1 MPEAKTPKRT
11 PFWLAVIWFTYFFL
25 VIRTA
30 WVGDDAL
37 ITMRVIENFVHGYG
51 PVFNI
56 GERVQ
61 VFTHPLWFLL
71 LSLLYAPLV
80 WIGLDVPSQHVFFL
94 MGVAISLSGL
104 GMYFL
109 LYHVLKGHQARVL
122 AGLALLLSRGFIDYS
137 TSGLEYPLL
146 FLLLMLWFWRWRT
159 ATHPRRIGELAF
171 WFALLITTRMDAG
184 LLVLP
189 LLLFEML
196 VQKVPGKQK
205 LWQLAWGSLPF
216 LVWEIFSFVY
226 YGFFFP
232 NTFYAKVGGTGLALL
247 HRIWLGLI
255 YFLHTWDHDPV
266 TLFTIGLTGV
276 AGLWAIRAHPAR
288 PDNPRLLLGG
298 VGLIVYLGYIIYV
311 GGDFMQSR
319 FFVPA
324 LLWAALLW
332 EYLPEL
338 SRETLGLLTGLMV
351 MLGYSA
357 MYPVF
362 RPQSVLVTPAQV
374 QEHLR
379 FGYQTQGVA
388 DERLYYTFNVQ
399 GFALLK
405 ARPDFPP
412 LLHFRQQGI
421 HWRYDPSQQR
431 LYLVA
436 TLGENGLVY
445 GPSTHLVDRWALAD
459 PLLARLPAKDHG
471 RGQRPGHMS
480 RAIPAG
486 YLEALLTGDL
496 TLIRDDGVRAYYTVL
511 HQVIAAPL
519 FSPKR
524 WSAIWALHTGR
535 LRPPQ
540 TYLIAGE
547 EELKAFLPPP

>member
-1 MPEAKTPKRT
+1 
-11 PFWLAVIWFTYFFL
+11 
-25 VIRTA
+25 
-30 WVGDDAL
+30 
-37 ITMRVIENFVHGYG
+37 
-51 PVFNI
+51 
-56 GERVQ
+56 
-61 VFTHPLWFLL
+61 
-71 LSLLYAPLV
+71 
-80 WIGLDVPSQHVFFL
+80 
-94 MGVAISLSGL
+94 
-104 GMYFL
+104 
-109 LYHVLKGHQARVL
+109 
-122 AGLALLLSRGFIDYS
+122 
-137 TSGLEYPLL
+137 
-146 FLLLMLWFWRWRT
+146 
-159 ATHPRRIGELAF
+159 
-171 WFALLITTRMDAG
+171 
-184 LLVLP
+184 
-189 LLLFEML
+189 
-196 VQKVPGKQK
+196 
-205 LWQLAWGSLPF
+205 
-216 LVWEIFSFVY
+216 
-226 YGFFFP
+226 
-232 NTFYAKVGGTGLALL
+232 
-247 HRIWLGLI
+247 
-255 YFLHTWDHDPV
+255 
-266 TLFTIGLTGV
+266 
-276 AGLWAIRAHPAR
+276 
-288 PDNPRLLLGG
+288 
-298 VGLIVYLGYIIYV
+298 
-311 GGDFMQSR
+311 
-319 FFVPA
+319 
-324 LLWAALLW
+324 
-332 EYLPEL
+332 
-338 SRETLGLLTGLMV
+338 
-351 MLGYSA
+351 

-519 FSPKR
+519 FSPER

-540 TYLIAGE
+540 TYLIASE

>member
-11 PFWLAVIWFTYFFL
+11 PFWLAVIWFTYLFL

-94 MGVAISLSGL
+94 MGVAIFLSGL

-109 LYHVLKGHQARVL
+109 LYHVLKGRQARVL

-196 VQKVPGKQK
+196 VQKVPWKQK

-216 LVWEIFSFVY
+216 LLWEIFSFVY

-324 LLWAALLW
+324 LLWAVLLW
-332 EYLPEL
+332 EEYLPEL
-338 SRETLGLLTGLMV
+338 SRETLG
-351 MLGYSA
+351 
-357 MYPVF
+357 F
-362 RPQSVLVTPAQV
+362 
-374 QEHLR
+374 
-379 FGYQTQGVA
+379 
-388 DERLYYTFNVQ
+388 
-399 GFALLK
+399 
-405 ARPDFPP
+405 
-412 LLHFRQQGI
+412 
-421 HWRYDPSQQR
+421 
-431 LYLVA
+431 
-436 TLGENGLVY
+436 
-445 GPSTHLVDRWALAD
+445 
-459 PLLARLPAKDHG
+459 
-471 RGQRPGHMS
+471 
-480 RAIPAG
+480 
-486 YLEALLTGDL
+486 
-496 TLIRDDGVRAYYTVL
+496 
-511 HQVIAAPL
+511 
-519 FSPKR
+519 
-524 WSAIWALHTGR
+524 
-535 LRPPQ
+535 
-540 TYLIAGE
+540 
-547 EELKAFLPPP
+547 